1 MYPKWQV
8 HWDFIEISALVP
20 LSFIGKNTVEGSVHT
35 LFIDVSNNEMF
46 NINDLSVSVSIVKFL
61 SPESQEDTS
70 DSDLCNL
77 LANSFCDKPLFFS
90 AFPIYKAIIIRL
102 LVFLSATLSI
112 FDRRSFKTFLVFF
125 LLLIHHAFMPQIYA
139 IIRIYANISVLILYF
154 NKCYLLFLIVLN
166 KSRFCIYVTVFCA
179 LTVYLHLFLMALK
192 MNLSISFYSQFGFV
206 CAHIEM
212 WEDYLTKCKRVLY
225 AK

>member
-46 NINDLSVSVSIVKFL
+46 NINDISVSVSIVKFL

-90 AFPIYKAIIIRL
+90 AFPIFKAIIIRL

-112 FDRRSFKTFLVFF
+112 FDRRSYNTFFINIIGSPCSGKSTVAANLFAELKKLGTEAELITEYAKDCVWENSIDTLEDQIFVFGNQFHRQKRIDGKVQFAVNDSPF
-125 LLLIHHAFMPQIYA
+125 LLSSIYNKMDSIYLDKLIIEQYKK
-139 IIRIYANISVLILYF
+139 F
-154 NKCYLLFLIVLN
+154 N
-166 KSRFCIYVTVFCA
+166 
-179 LTVYLHLFLMALK
+179 
-192 MNLSISFYSQFGFV
+192 
-206 CAHIEM
+206 
-212 WEDYLTKCKRVLY
+212 
-225 AK
+225 